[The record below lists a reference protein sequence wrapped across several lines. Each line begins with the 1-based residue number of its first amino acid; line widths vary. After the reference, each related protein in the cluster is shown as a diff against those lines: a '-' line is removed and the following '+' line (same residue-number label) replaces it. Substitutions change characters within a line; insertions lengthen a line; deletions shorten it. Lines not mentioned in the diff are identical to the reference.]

1 MARTHLFLFLL
12 VLSSSRLSSAATTVS
27 SSSLSRE
34 QEEDRIEA
42 LPGQPKVG
50 FSQFSGYVTV
60 NESHGRSLFYWL
72 TESSSSPHT
81 KPLLLWLNG
90 GPGCSSIAYGATEEI
105 GPFRINRGSN
115 LYLNSFSW
123 NIEANLLFLESPVGV
138 GFSYTNT
145 SSDFKEFGDERTV
158 MRENRRESRENR
170 REWRGEPSR
179 DREENRQESR
189 EHRRDIERTVERALS
204 REPSREHRRE
214 NRRESTVE
222 ISRFR
227 DRRENREIGREE
239 ERSREKRDRERREI
253 RRGKC
258 FSFPNRFCPTF
269 FSAIRD
275 TAPQENLIFLIKWMS
290 RFPQYQYRD
299 FYIAGESYAGHYVPQ
314 LAKKIN
320 EYNKAFN
327 KPTINIKG
335 FMVGNPDMD
344 KNNDKLGTITY
355 WWSHAMISDTNYNLI
370 LRNCNFTADSFSKEC
385 NSSIYNAAAD
395 FGEIDQYSIYTPKC
409 VRMKQMRKAVLARQ
423 TTEYDPCTESYA
435 DIYYNRP
442 DVQRAMHAN
451 QTAIPY
457 KWTACSD
464 PVFNNWNWRLSDNSM
479 LPIYKELME
488 AGLRIWVYSGDT
500 DSVIPVT
507 ATRFSISKLNL
518 PVKTRW
524 YPWYSG
530 NQVGGRTEVY
540 EGLTFVTVRGA
551 GHEVPLFKPQG
562 ALILLK
568 YFLAGKELPRSY

>member
-1 MARTHLFLFLL
+1 MARTRLFLFLL
-12 VLSSSRLSSAATTVS
+12 LLSSSPLSSASTTVS
-27 SSSLSRE
+27 SSPSRE

-72 TESSSSPHT
+72 TESPSSPHT

-145 SSDFKEFGDERTV
+145 SSDFKELGDERT
-158 MRENRRESRENR
+158 
-170 REWRGEPSR
+170 
-179 DREENRQESR
+179 
-189 EHRRDIERTVERALS
+189 A
-204 REPSREHRRE
+204 
-214 NRRESTVE
+214 
-222 ISRFR
+222 
-227 DRRENREIGREE
+227 
-239 ERSREKRDRERREI
+239 
-253 RRGKC
+253 
-258 FSFPNRFCPTF
+258 
-269 FSAIRD
+269 
-275 TAPQENLIFLIKWMS
+275 QENLIFLIKWMS

-355 WWSHAMISDTNYNLI
+355 WWSHAMISDTTYNLI

-409 VRMKQMRKAVLARQ
+409 VRMNQLRKAVLARQ

-464 PVFNNWNWRLSDNSM
+464 PVFNNWNWRPSDNSM

-507 ATRFSISKLNL
+507 ATRFSLSKLSL

-551 GHEVPLFKPQG
+551 GHEVPLFKPQS

>member
-145 SSDFKEFGDERTV
+145 SSDFKEFGDERT
-158 MRENRRESRENR
+158 
-170 REWRGEPSR
+170 
-179 DREENRQESR
+179 
-189 EHRRDIERTVERALS
+189 A
-204 REPSREHRRE
+204 
-214 NRRESTVE
+214 
-222 ISRFR
+222 
-227 DRRENREIGREE
+227 
-239 ERSREKRDRERREI
+239 
-253 RRGKC
+253 
-258 FSFPNRFCPTF
+258 
-269 FSAIRD
+269 
-275 TAPQENLIFLIKWMS
+275 QENLIFLIKWMS

-551 GHEVPLFKPQG
+551 GHEVPLFKPQS

>member
-145 SSDFKEFGDERTV
+145 SSDFKEFGDERTEIE
-158 MRENRRESRENR
+158 RRTAKSRES
-170 REWRGEPSR
+170 
-179 DREENRQESR
+179 
-189 EHRRDIERTVERALS
+189 TVEIS
-204 REPSREHRRE
+204 REPSREHCRE

-222 ISRFR
+222 RTVARAPSRYR
-227 DRRENREIGREE
+227 DFEIE
-239 ERSREKRDRERREI
+239 ERTERSGEKRRDRERREI
-253 RRGKC
+253 EREERSDEESVSHSQID
-258 FSFPNRFCPTF
+258 FALPF
-269 FSAIRD
+269 FRPFATRH
-275 TAPQENLIFLIKWMS
+275 ENLIFLIKWMS

>member
-1 MARTHLFLFLL
+1 MGFSFIKRYMVSARSVSNL
-12 VLSSSRLSSAATTVS
+12 VLPV
-27 SSSLSRE
+27 
-34 QEEDRIEA
+34 IM
-42 LPGQPKVG
+42 
-50 FSQFSGYVTV
+50 

-115 LYLNSFSW
+115 LYLNTFSW

-145 SSDFKEFGDERTV
+145 SSDFKEFGDERT
-158 MRENRRESRENR
+158 
-170 REWRGEPSR
+170 
-179 DREENRQESR
+179 
-189 EHRRDIERTVERALS
+189 
-204 REPSREHRRE
+204 
-214 NRRESTVE
+214 
-222 ISRFR
+222 
-227 DRRENREIGREE
+227 
-239 ERSREKRDRERREI
+239 
-253 RRGKC
+253 
-258 FSFPNRFCPTF
+258 
-269 FSAIRD
+269 
-275 TAPQENLIFLIKWMS
+275 
-290 RFPQYQYRD
+290 
-299 FYIAGESYAGHYVPQ
+299 GHYVPQ

-320 EYNKAFN
+320 EYNKGFN

-385 NSSIYNAAAD
+385 NSSIYYAAAD

-530 NQVGGRTEVY
+530 NQLAKSYQDLISWASELATCGIRINLDNKDEGEVSPFIGAFTGDITHQNGRDE
-540 EGLTFVTVRGA
+540 
-551 GHEVPLFKPQG
+551 
-562 ALILLK
+562 
-568 YFLAGKELPRSY
+568 

>member
-1 MARTHLFLFLL
+1 MARTRLFLFLL
-12 VLSSSRLSSAATTVS
+12 LLSSSPLSSASTTVS
-27 SSSLSRE
+27 SSPSRE

-72 TESSSSPHT
+72 TESPSSPHT

-105 GPFRINRGSN
+105 GPFRINR
-115 LYLNSFSW
+115 
-123 NIEANLLFLESPVGV
+123 
-138 GFSYTNT
+138 
-145 SSDFKEFGDERTV
+145 
-158 MRENRRESRENR
+158 
-170 REWRGEPSR
+170 
-179 DREENRQESR
+179 
-189 EHRRDIERTVERALS
+189 
-204 REPSREHRRE
+204 
-214 NRRESTVE
+214 
-222 ISRFR
+222 
-227 DRRENREIGREE
+227 
-239 ERSREKRDRERREI
+239 
-253 RRGKC
+253 
-258 FSFPNRFCPTF
+258 
-269 FSAIRD
+269 
-275 TAPQENLIFLIKWMS
+275 
-290 RFPQYQYRD
+290 
-299 FYIAGESYAGHYVPQ
+299 GHYVPQ

-355 WWSHAMISDTNYNLI
+355 WWSHAMISDTTYNLI

-409 VRMKQMRKAVLARQ
+409 VRMNQLRKAVLARQ

-464 PVFNNWNWRLSDNSM
+464 PVFNNWNWRPSDNSM

-488 AGLRIWVYSGDT
+488 AGLRIWVYRLGDSSDS
-500 DSVIPVT
+500 DSVFPQQT
-507 ATRFSISKLNL
+507 QSSSKNSL
-518 PVKTRW
+518 
-524 YPWYSG
+524 
-530 NQVGGRTEVY
+530 
-540 EGLTFVTVRGA
+540 
-551 GHEVPLFKPQG
+551 VPLVLREPVYAYG
-562 ALILLK
+562 DEPVILH
-568 YFLAGKELPRSY
+568 A